1 MSFIWPEMLLVLLV
15 VPVLIVAYIFVQRR
29 RQKYTVRYAS
39 LSLVKEALGRGPGIR
54 RHIPPILFLI
64 GITVLIA
71 ALSRPQA
78 AIITPSLQGTVILT
92 FDVSGSMQADD
103 VKPSRLE
110 AAKAAARDFV
120 DKQPTSVRVGIVA
133 FSDNS
138 AIVQAPTNDRSAV
151 LAAINRMTPQRGTAI
166 GRGILTS
173 IDAII
178 EDPTKPLPT
187 PYVGDPLNAPPPT
200 PTPTPVP
207 HGTFA
212 PGIVVLLSDGESNV
226 GPAPLT
232 VIDQAVNRGVRVYTV
247 GLGSPEGVVLH
258 IQGRAIRV
266 RLDETT
272 LKKIADDTRADY
284 FQASNESDLKSIYN
298 NLSTS
303 LVFETK
309 QMELTAYVTAASA
322 IFFLMAGALSLMW
335 FNRLP

>member
-15 VPVLIVAYIFVQRR
+15 VPVLIAAYILAQRR

-64 GITVLIA
+64 GVTVLIV

-78 AIITPSLQGTVILT
+78 AIITPSLQGTVILAL
-92 FDVSGSMQADD
+92 DVSGSMQADD
-103 VKPSRLE
+103 VKPTRLE

-120 DKQPTSVRVGIVA
+120 DKQPNSVRVGIVA
-133 FSDNS
+133 FSDNA
-138 AIVQAPTNDRSAV
+138 AIVQAPTNDRAATI
-151 LAAINRMTPQRGTAI
+151 LAINRLMPQRGTAI

-173 IDAII
+173 IDSIF
-178 EDPTKPLPT
+178 EDPTKPMPT
-187 PYVGDPLNAPPPT
+187 PYIGDPLNAPPPT
-200 PTPTPVP
+200 PTPTPMP
-207 HGTFA
+207 RGTFA

-226 GPAPLT
+226 GPAPLSI
-232 VIDQAVNRGVRVYTV
+232 IDQAANRGVRVYTV
-247 GLGSPEGVVLH
+247 GLGSPEGVVLKV
-258 IQGRAIRV
+258 QGRSVRV
-266 RLDETT
+266 RLDEAT

-309 QMELTAYVTAASA
+309 QTELTAYVTASA
-322 IFFLMAGALSLMW
+322 TIFFLLAGALSLMW